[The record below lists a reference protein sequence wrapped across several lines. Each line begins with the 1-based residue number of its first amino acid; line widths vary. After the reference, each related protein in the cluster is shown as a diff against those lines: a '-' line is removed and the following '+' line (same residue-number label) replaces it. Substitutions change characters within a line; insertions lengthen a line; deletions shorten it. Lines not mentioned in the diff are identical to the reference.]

1 MKSNARAL
9 STAGPAREICA
20 SSVVARGI
28 GSGGCGPHLHDRR
41 SVVGDGGDALV
52 VVDELV
58 EPAGTLRARSGW
70 GGGGVVGR
78 SAGNTKTAKKDGWR
92 ARRRSRASFGGE
104 AHQGGADGVHD
115 RHARVD
121 VGDQLALAL
130 ARVRALA
137 QEHDLGLLRRGR
149 RGEGVRAVR
158 DRAIAGAFEN
168 DPTRART
175 RGNAGGRVARG
186 SSVGRGLGR
195 HTHDHLPVGH
205 LHQRARHDDRP
216 RGDQCARATS
226 VDSFCLN
233 CCPRVSRRLRASLRA
248 TREEW

>member
-20 SSVVARGI
+20 SSVVAREV

-137 QEHDLGLLRRGR
+137 QEHDLGLLLVGGGWEEEGERRRSTVILVGKGR
-149 RGEGVRAVR
+149 
-158 DRAIAGAFEN
+158 D
-168 DPTRART
+168 ARWWV
-175 RGNAGGRVARG
+175 AAVARSG
-186 SSVGRGLGR
+186 GFWANARRNSRSS
-195 HTHDHLPVGH
+195 
-205 LHQRARHDDRP
+205 ARW
-216 RGDQCARATS
+216 
-226 VDSFCLN
+226 
-233 CCPRVSRRLRASLRA
+233 ASA
-248 TREEW
+248 